1 MERLQIDEQL
11 RQIGLGFRPPGS
23 GRGGGS
29 SDKAGYTTDESSSSS
44 LHATR
49 TYGGSYGGRG
59 RGRRTGV
66 PAYGKRLRALQGGW
80 GGVTGLVESR
90 GQGDKHVEGGSG
102 YGMDPGQGRGFPT
115 EAHCVLQAPARTHPQ
130 LLRLNRR
137 RGRSPAELGQVTGT
151 PQPGEK
157 KAGGGRSGA
166 GVGDPQL
173 PPGLPQD
180 TTLRLSV
187 QVPV

>member
-1 MERLQIDEQL
+1 MAAAVTRL
-11 RQIGLGFRPPGS
+11 GTPP
-23 GRGGGS
+23 
-29 SDKAGYTTDESSSSS
+29 T
-44 LHATR
+44 
-49 TYGGSYGGRG
+49 
-59 RGRRTGV
+59 
-66 PAYGKRLRALQGGW
+66 RALPPPSTLPGPMGAATGAEAGAGGQVVLPMVRGCGPCRGD
-80 GGVTGLVESR
+80 GGALQVSWNLEDRVTR
-90 GQGDKHVEGGSG
+90 HVEGGSG
-102 YGMDPGQGRGFPT
+102 CGMDPGQGRGSPT

-187 QVPV
+187 QVPAWDSWGCGCGSGGGTADAP